1 MAMALIIWRPS
12 IALMLA
18 LLMLSI
24 ASAASG
30 PYLSVNSTNRGVI
43 CSKVLVQD
51 AKQTVESLAKR
62 TQSPNKGGL
71 AGSVSCEGPDA
82 SARSYSPY
90 TVTKSFDACTAPLY
104 QALANNEKL
113 TVSFEYYDDYLYC
126 TGASSLTA
134 QDQSSYV
141 PCDTTNLQRY
151 CKNDAFSAT
160 PTQSMSG
167 QTLNDQIIALN
178 TYITAS
184 KTYTGY
190 YNSNFDQ
197 RYNNNNYFLA
207 YSSGQVSSAASTA
220 AQLRSSLYVSE
231 LSRTTVLHDAYISSF
246 TTSGDSIESI
256 DFVFK
261 TLEKT
266 WISVPM
272 QPEELNIQQWPTCTN
287 NRGSCVCYS
296 QKFGGVNISIP
307 VGEKTTLKNKINY
320 RSVEQVNYELPQ
332 EGIISDKPYL
342 VDFQQCPPH
351 PPTPPSPPSPSPPL
365 PPSPSPPNPPPYP
378 PAPIKGSCS
387 QCGRVASSTSAS
399 NCAIISGNP
408 CPSGAGGRNQSIV

>member
-1 MAMALIIWRPS
+1 MAMALIWRPS

-43 CSKVLVQD
+43 CNKVLVQD

-71 AGSVSCEGPDA
+71 AGSVSCDGPDA

-126 TGASSLTA
+126 TGASTMTA
-134 QDQSSYV
+134 QVSYSGSYV

-167 QTLNDQIIALN
+167 QTLNDQII
-178 TYITAS
+178 
-184 KTYTGY
+184 
-190 YNSNFDQ
+190 
-197 RYNNNNYFLA
+197 
-207 YSSGQVSSAASTA
+207 
-220 AQLRSSLYVSE
+220 
-231 LSRTTVLHDAYISSF
+231 
-246 TTSGDSIESI
+246 
-256 DFVFK
+256 
-261 TLEKT
+261 TL
-266 WISVPM
+266 
-272 QPEELNIQQWPTCTN
+272 
-287 NRGSCVCYS
+287 
-296 QKFGGVNISIP
+296 
-307 VGEKTTLKNKINY
+307 
-320 RSVEQVNYELPQ
+320 
-332 EGIISDKPYL
+332 
-342 VDFQQCPPH
+342 
-351 PPTPPSPPSPSPPL
+351 
-365 PPSPSPPNPPPYP
+365 
-378 PAPIKGSCS
+378 
-387 QCGRVASSTSAS
+387 
-399 NCAIISGNP
+399 
-408 CPSGAGGRNQSIV
+408 SIVTI